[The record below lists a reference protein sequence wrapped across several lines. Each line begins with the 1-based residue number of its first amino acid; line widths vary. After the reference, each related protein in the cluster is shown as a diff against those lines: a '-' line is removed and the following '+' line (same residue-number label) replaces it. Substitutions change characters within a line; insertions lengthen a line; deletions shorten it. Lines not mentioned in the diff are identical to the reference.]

1 MWSVDEI
8 IILDITRKLRFD
20 DEDKKS
26 FFKTL
31 EQISKN
37 IVVPLTVG
45 GGIKKLDDIRT
56 LLNNGADKVVI
67 NSAALEAPKK
77 INSFASKYGK
87 QCIVVSIDVK
97 K

>member
-20 DEDKKS
+20 DEDKNL

-77 INSFASKYGK
+77 INSFASKYETMYR
-87 QCIVVSIDVK
+87 CFY
-97 K
+97 